1 MLLDKIQ
8 LSPLGVNKMKKV
20 ALISLGCA
28 KNLVDS
34 ENILGLLLKNHYEI
48 VSNKNEADIVIINT
62 CGFINASKK
71 ESIDVILDNINQKYK
86 VVVTGCLVN
95 RYLDEL
101 KKEIPEVDLWIPIRD
116 YAKFNV
122 LLKTL
127 DNDITN
133 YEGLNDDYR
142 VVSTGNYSA
151 YLKIGEGCSNCCTYC
166 AIPLIRGPYVSRP
179 FNSVVNEAKK
189 LAQEGYK
196 ELIVLEQDT
205 TRYGLDLPEKKT
217 IVDLLKELVAIP
229 GLEYVRLL
237 YLYPDE
243 ITDELIDLIAKEEK
257 LTPYFDIPIQHSE
270 DKILKAMNRRGSK
283 AYLTSLFNKIRNKI
297 PNAILRTT
305 IMVGFPGET
314 DKDFSNLMRFINE
327 IRFDH
332 LGVFKYSKE
341 EGTPAYKFVN
351 QVKESVKQSRYG
363 NVMELQQRI
372 SQEQNKKH
380 VGEIMAGLVVG
391 KEYDQYLLR
400 SYFNAPDDVDGK
412 IMFSSPR
419 ELKEGDKVKVRIVS
433 GFTYDLYGELVD
445 E

>member
-1 MLLDKIQ
+1 
-8 LSPLGVNKMKKV
+8 MKKV

-48 VSNKNEADIVIINT
+48 VSNKNEADILIINT
-62 CGFINASKK
+62 CGFIEASKK
-71 ESIDVILDNINQKYK
+71 ESIDVILDNINGKQK

-95 RYLDEL
+95 RYVDEL

-116 YAKFNV
+116 YPRFNV

-142 VVSTGNYSA
+142 LVSTGSYSA
-151 YLKIGEGCSNCCTYC
+151 YLKIGEGCSNCCSYC

-179 FNSVVNEAKK
+179 FDSIVNEAKK
-189 LAQEGYK
+189 LAKEGYK

-205 TRYGLDLPEKKT
+205 TRYGLDLKEKKT

-243 ITDELIDLIAKEEK
+243 ITDELIDLIAEEEK

-270 DKILKAMNRRGSK
+270 DSVLKAMNRRGDK
-283 AYLTSLFNKIRNKI
+283 AYLTNLFSKIRNKI
-297 PNAILRTT
+297 PHAILRTT

-314 DKDFSNLMRFINE
+314 EKDFNNLLKFVEDIK
-327 IRFDH
+327 FDH
-332 LGVFKYSKE
+332 LGAFKYSKE
-341 EGTPAYKFVN
+341 EGTASYNFPH
-351 QVKESVKQSRYG
+351 QVREQTKQKRLDAL
-363 NVMELQQRI
+363 MELQQKV
-372 SQEQNKKH
+372 SYEQNKKH
-380 VGEIMAGLVVG
+380 IDEVMTGLVVG
-391 KEYDQYLLR
+391 KENDYYLLR
-400 SYFNAPDDVDGK
+400 SYYNAPDDVDGK
-412 IMFSSPR
+412 ILFSSPI
-419 ELKEGDKVKVRIVS
+419 ELKEGDKVKVLIKESYV
-433 GFTYDLYGELVD
+433 YDLYGVLVN

>member
-1 MLLDKIQ
+1 
-8 LSPLGVNKMKKV
+8 MKKV

-48 VSNKNEADIVIINT
+48 VANKEAADILIINT
-62 CGFINASKK
+62 CGFIEASKK
-71 ESIDVILDNINQKYK
+71 ESIDVILDNINHKQK

-95 RYLDEL
+95 RYIDEL

-116 YAKFNV
+116 YPRFNV

-142 VVSTGNYSA
+142 LVSTGSYSA
-151 YLKIGEGCSNCCTYC
+151 YLKIGEGCSNCCSYC

-179 FNSVVNEAKK
+179 FESVVNEAKK
-189 LAQEGYK
+189 LASEGYK

-205 TRYGLDLPEKKT
+205 TRYGLDLKEKKT
-217 IVDLLKELVAIP
+217 IVDLLKALIIIP

-270 DKILKAMNRRGSK
+270 DSILKAMNRRGDK
-283 AYLTSLFNKIRNKI
+283 AYLTDLFNKIRSKI

-305 IMVGFPGET
+305 VMVGFPGET
-314 DKDFSNLMRFINE
+314 EKDFNNLVKFIE
-327 IRFDH
+327 DVKFDH
-332 LGVFKYSKE
+332 LGAFKYSKE
-341 EGTPAYKFVN
+341 EGTASYSFPH
-351 QVKESVKQSRYG
+351 QVRESTKQKRLETL
-363 NVMELQQRI
+363 MELQQKI
-372 SQEQNKKH
+372 SYEQNKKH
-380 VGEIMAGLVVG
+380 INEIMTGLVVG
-391 KEYDQYLLR
+391 QENGYYLLR

-412 IMFSSPR
+412 IIFSSSKQLQKG
-419 ELKEGDKVKVRIVS
+419 EKAKVLIKESYV
-433 GFTYDLYGELVD
+433 YDLYGELIN

>member
-1 MLLDKIQ
+1 
-8 LSPLGVNKMKKV
+8 MKKV

-48 VSNKNEADIVIINT
+48 VSNKEEADILIINT
-62 CGFINASKK
+62 CGFIESSKK
-71 ESIDVILDNINQKYK
+71 ESIDVILDNINHKQK

-95 RYLDEL
+95 RYVDEL

-116 YAKFNV
+116 YPRFNV

-142 VVSTGNYSA
+142 LVSTGSYSA
-151 YLKIGEGCSNCCTYC
+151 YLKIGEGCSNCCSYC

-179 FNSVVNEAKK
+179 FESVINEAKK
-189 LAQEGYK
+189 LAGEGYK

-205 TRYGLDLPEKKT
+205 TRYGLDLKEKKT
-217 IVDLLKELVAIP
+217 IVDLLKELVVIP

-270 DKILKAMNRRGSK
+270 DSILKAMNRRGDK

-314 DKDFSNLMRFINE
+314 QIDFNNLLKFIEE
-327 IRFDH
+327 IKFDH
-332 LGVFKYSKE
+332 LGAFKYSKE
-341 EGTPAYKFVN
+341 EGTASYNFPH
-351 QVKESVKQSRYG
+351 QVREATKQNRLEA
-363 NVMELQQRI
+363 VMELQQKI
-372 SQEQNKKH
+372 SYEQNKKH
-380 VGEIMAGLVVG
+380 VDEIMTGLVVG
-391 KEYDQYLLR
+391 KENGYYLLR

-412 IMFSSPR
+412 ILFSSPK
-419 ELKEGDKVKVRIVS
+419 ELKEGDKVKVLIKESYV
-433 GFTYDLYGELVD
+433 YDLYGE
-445 E
+445 EI

>member
-1 MLLDKIQ
+1 
-8 LSPLGVNKMKKV
+8 MKKV

-34 ENILGLLLKNHYEI
+34 ENILGLLLKNNYQI
-48 VSNKNEADIVIINT
+48 VSNKKEADILIINT
-62 CGFINASKK
+62 CGFIEASKK
-71 ESIDVILDNINQKYK
+71 ESIDVILDNINHKQK

-95 RYLDEL
+95 RYVEEL

-116 YAKFNV
+116 YPRFNV
-122 LLKTL
+122 FLKTL
-127 DNDITN
+127 DKDITN

-142 VVSTGNYSA
+142 LVSTGSYSA
-151 YLKIGEGCSNCCTYC
+151 YLKIGEGCSNCCSYC

-179 FNSVVNEAKK
+179 FNSVISEAKK
-189 LAQEGYK
+189 LASEGYK

-205 TRYGLDLPEKKT
+205 TRYGLDLKEKKT

-270 DKILKAMNRRGSK
+270 DTILKAMNRRGNK
-283 AYLTSLFNKIRNKI
+283 AFLKNLFNKIRTKI
-297 PNAILRTT
+297 PHAILRTT
-305 IMVGFPGET
+305 VMVGFPGET
-314 DKDFSNLMRFINE
+314 EKDFNNLMKFIEE
-327 IRFDH
+327 IKFDH
-332 LGVFKYSKE
+332 LGAFKYSKE
-341 EGTPAYKFVN
+341 EGTTSYNYPH
-351 QVKESVKQSRYG
+351 QVREKTKQRRLDAL
-363 NVMELQQRI
+363 MELQQKI
-372 SQEQNKKH
+372 SYEQNKKH
-380 VGEIMAGLVVG
+380 IDEVMTGLVVG
-391 KEYDQYLLR
+391 QENGYYLLR

-412 IMFSSPR
+412 ILFSSSKK
-419 ELKEGDKVKVRIVS
+419 LNEGDKVKVLIKESYV
-433 GFTYDLYGELVD
+433 YDLYGELKD

>member
-1 MLLDKIQ
+1 
-8 LSPLGVNKMKKV
+8 MKKV

-48 VSNKNEADIVIINT
+48 VANKDEADILIINT
-62 CGFINASKK
+62 CGFIEASKK
-71 ESIDVILDNINQKYK
+71 ESIDVILDNINRKQK

-95 RYLDEL
+95 RYVDEL
-101 KKEIPEVDLWIPIRD
+101 KREIPEVDLWIPIRD
-116 YAKFNV
+116 YPRFNV

-142 VVSTGNYSA
+142 LVSTGSYSA
-151 YLKIGEGCSNCCTYC
+151 YLKIGEGCSNCCSYC

-179 FNSVVNEAKK
+179 FNSVINEAKK
-189 LAQEGYK
+189 LASEGYK

-205 TRYGLDLPEKKT
+205 TRYGLDLKEKKT
-217 IVDLLKELVAIP
+217 IVDLLKALVIIP

-270 DKILKAMNRRGSK
+270 DSILKAMNRRGDK
-283 AYLTSLFNKIRNKI
+283 NYLTNLFSKIRAKI

-305 IMVGFPGET
+305 VMVGFPGEAE
-314 DKDFSNLMRFINE
+314 KDFNNLMKFIEE
-327 IRFDH
+327 IKFDH
-332 LGVFKYSKE
+332 LGAFKYSKE
-341 EGTPAYKFVN
+341 EGTASYIFHH
-351 QVKESVKQSRYG
+351 QVRESTKQKRLE
-363 NVMELQQRI
+363 VLMELQQKI
-372 SQEQNKKH
+372 SYEQNKKH
-380 VGEIMAGLVVG
+380 INEIMTGLVVG
-391 KEYDQYLLR
+391 QENGYYLLR
-400 SYFNAPDDVDGK
+400 SYFNAPDNVDGK
-412 IMFSSPR
+412 ILFSSSKQ
-419 ELKEGDKVKVRIVS
+419 LQEGEKVKVLIKESYV
-433 GFTYDLYGELVD
+433 YDLYGELIN